1 MSKKTNFKIPP
12 KSKFRGLRLDPEIF
26 DLIRELNGA
35 GFETYMSCAGHCSRG
50 YICFQRVYDKAG
62 LIKILEAYGLKN
74 LRIQDWWEDLP
85 FYYRGRATMVSFDR
99 IGKPNGEID
108 DDIDPLD
115 WGERQLELF

>member
-1 MSKKTNFKIPP
+1 MSIETNFRVPP

-50 YICFQRVYDKAG
+50 YICFKRVYDKAG

-74 LRIQDWWEDLP
+74 LRIQDQMEDLEL
-85 FYYRGRATMVSFDR
+85 YYRGRATMVSFDR

-115 WGERQLELF
+115 WDERQLELF

>member
-1 MSKKTNFKIPP
+1 MSTKTKLKLPP
-12 KSKFRGLRLDPEIF
+12 KSMFRGLRLDPEIF

-50 YICFQRVYDKAG
+50 YICFKRVDDKAG

-74 LRIQDWWEDLP
+74 LRIQDWIEDLP
-85 FYYRGRATMVSFDR
+85 LYYRGRATMVSFDR

-108 DDIDPLD
+108 DDIDQLD
-115 WGERQLELF
+115 YCARQLELF

>member
-1 MSKKTNFKIPP
+1 MSTKTKLKLPP
-12 KSKFRGLRLDPEIF
+12 KSMFRGLRLDPEIF

-50 YICFQRVYDKAG
+50 YISFKRIDDKVG

-74 LRIQDWWEDLP
+74 LRIQDWIEDLP
-85 FYYRGRATMVSFDR
+85 LYYRGRATMVSFDR

>member
-1 MSKKTNFKIPP
+1 MSTETKLKLPP
-12 KSKFRGLRLDPEIF
+12 KSMFRGLRLDPEIF

-50 YICFQRVYDKAG
+50 YICFKRVYDKAG

-74 LRIQDWWEDLP
+74 LRIQDRWEDLP
-85 FYYRGRATMVSFDR
+85 LYYRGRATMVSFDR